1 MKCYERRS
9 KRAASK
15 HLNANLGATTQDP
28 EGGSTSDRK
37 DLEFDGIVT
46 EPTATFLDE
55 QSIAFECLPGA
66 YGSEIESEKVP
77 ASGDR
82 AVLDDKA
89 YKKVQDLT
97 EERERLVLETRKMR
111 EESRKSTGVNDLSQ
125 ESFKRD
131 NDKVHF
137 YTGLPNYTIL
147 MAVFWP
153 AEAPHFLTTI
163 AIAFLYFIVFF

>member
-1 MKCYERRS
+1 M
-9 KRAASK
+9 
-15 HLNANLGATTQDP
+15 
-28 EGGSTSDRK
+28 
-37 DLEFDGIVT
+37 
-46 EPTATFLDE
+46 
-55 QSIAFECLPGA
+55 
-66 YGSEIESEKVP
+66 P

-125 ESFKRD
+125 ESFERD

-147 MAVFWP
+147 MVVFWP